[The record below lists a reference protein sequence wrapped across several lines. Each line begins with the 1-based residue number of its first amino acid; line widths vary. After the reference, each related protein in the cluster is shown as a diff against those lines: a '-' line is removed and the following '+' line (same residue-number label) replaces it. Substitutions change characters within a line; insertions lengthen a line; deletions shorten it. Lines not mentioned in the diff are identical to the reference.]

1 MMQIILIYATKRTMS
16 GSMSPYYL
24 SQFPPLSALS
34 SSSVPRETKKM
45 PTIERN
51 IKRNLTNIMKEVPVQ
66 LVRPRC
72 LSPLDLK
79 FKVNGVITGWNPP
92 ISLVDRAKWEDAYI
106 AYQRATWAFNTT
118 AKLGDFPPMIGNF
131 FPPVHD

>member
-1 MMQIILIYATKRTMS
+1 MS
-16 GSMSPYYL
+16 SDYL

-34 SSSVPRETKKM
+34 SSSVPRVPKKM
-45 PTIERN
+45 SAIERD
-51 IKRNLTNIMKEVPVQ
+51 LTNIMKEVPVQ

-79 FKVNGVITGWNPP
+79 FKVNGVITCWNPP
-92 ISLVDRAKWEDAYI
+92 ISLKDRAEWDLAYI